1 MTTYKWVSNEMVK
14 EKLEEILEEMTGEN
28 LLTIPGLFEIVGEHF
43 RDEIMEELEAEN
55 FPNLMTYEEVN
66 ESFKELIKDSDI
78 PMDDAIWLREE
89 WNNYTDSL
97 CKDRRITPDN
107 YEDWDNPY

>member
-1 MTTYKWVSNEMVK
+1 MTTYKWVTSEMFD
-14 EKLEEILEEMTGEN
+14 EKLAEMLEDETGESLLQIPRIYEIVSEHFNNEILEE
-28 LLTIPGLFEIVGEHF
+28 
-43 RDEIMEELEAEN
+43 LEKEN

-66 ESFKELIKDSDI
+66 ESFKNLIEDSDI
-78 PMDDAIWLREE
+78 PSDDAIWLREE

-97 CKDRRITPDN
+97 CKDKRITPDN